1 MEKENIPNDLYFD
14 ILKFGR
20 SKLNVSLISMNELF
34 TFLNDKGYGQYQIN
48 NALGANLWSAL
59 VNEVFK
65 RPVNSFKDEYILSS
79 EAYFQLLE
87 HERLEESRI
96 DSKKAL
102 TRSTWAIVITAIF
115 AVIQIIFQI
124 LEYCK

>member
-1 MEKENIPNDLYFD
+1 MNKENIPNDLYFD

-20 SKLNVSLISMNELF
+20 SKLNVGLLSRNELF
-34 TFLNDKGYGQYQIN
+34 TFLGENGYGIYQIS

-59 VNEVFK
+59 ENEVFK
-65 RPVNSFKDEYILSS
+65 RPVSSFKDEYILSS

-124 LEYCK
+124 LEYYK